1 MSLSLPLSL
10 ALLLVSTSAV
20 GVISALNGRQS
31 SRVGALG
38 VSLAAAALALI
49 VAGVDLGGRLG
60 KDAAERDNRSAITK
74 SVGI

>member
-10 ALLLVSTSAV
+10 ALLLVTSAA
-20 GVISALNGRQS
+20 GVISALNAHGS

-38 VSLAAAALALI
+38 VSVAAAALALI

-74 SVGI
+74 SV

>member
-1 MSLSLPLSL
+1 MSPSLILSLV
-10 ALLLVSTSAV
+10 LLLVSTSATAV
-20 GVISALNGRQS
+20 VSALSARRS

-60 KDAAERDNRSAITK
+60 KDAAERDNRSAVIG
-74 SVGI
+74 SV

>member
-1 MSLSLPLSL
+1 MSLSLILSL
-10 ALLLVSTSAV
+10 ALLLVTSTA
-20 GVISALNGRQS
+20 GVISALNDRRS

-38 VSLAAAALALI
+38 VFLAAAALALI

-74 SVGI
+74 SA

>member
-1 MSLSLPLSL
+1 MSLSLTVSL

-49 VAGVDLGGRLG
+49 VAGVDLG

>member
-1 MSLSLPLSL
+1 MSLSLMLPL
-10 ALLLVSTSAV
+10 ALLLITSGI
-20 GVISALNGRQS
+20 GVISALNGRRS
-31 SRVGALG
+31 SRVGTLG

-74 SVGI
+74 SV